1 MKIYLLR
8 HGIAEDYHPGG
19 SDKDRELTPEGI
31 RQVEAVAGSLSRL
44 QLKLDRI
51 ITSPYPRACQTA
63 EIVAHILI
71 LQEQMAVDDRLAPGF
86 HLGDLQAIVEDQARI
101 ERWMF
106 VGHNP
111 DLPIIAGQL
120 VGGAAIDMKKAGL
133 IRVDTEHVE
142 PGVGI
147 LEWVLT
153 PATLTRS

>member
-8 HGIAEDYHPGG
+8 HGMAEDYHPGG

-51 ITSPYPRACQTA
+51 VTSPYPRALETA
-63 EIVAHILI
+63 EIVAHIL
-71 LQEQMAVDDRLAPGF
+71 LLKNHLTVDERLAPGF
-86 HLGDLQAIVEDQARI
+86 HLGDMQAVIEDQPRI

-133 IRVDTEHVE
+133 IRVETEHIE
-142 PGVGI
+142 SGSGI

-153 PATLTRS
+153 PATLTRP